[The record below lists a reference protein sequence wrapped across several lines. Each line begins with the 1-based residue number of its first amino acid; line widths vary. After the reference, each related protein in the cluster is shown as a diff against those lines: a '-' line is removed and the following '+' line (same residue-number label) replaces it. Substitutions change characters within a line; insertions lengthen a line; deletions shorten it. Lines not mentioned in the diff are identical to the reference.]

1 MMMIRQRKF
10 NEQIMDQHYKIRIND
25 SSFLFEFEQ
34 KTNRLEYL
42 YIESKISHIH
52 ISTPPLSKSI
62 INNTRSSN
70 VPTNKVQQQILQI
83 FPIVLY
89 HHRLPLKLLNH

>member
-1 MMMIRQRKF
+1 MRQKKF
-10 NEQIMDQHYKIRIND
+10 NEQTMDQHYKIRIKD
-25 SSFLFEFEQ
+25 PSFLVEFEQ

-42 YIESKISHIH
+42 YIESTISHIH
-52 ISTPPLSKSI
+52 MSTPPLSKSI

-70 VPTNKVQQQILQI
+70 VLTNKVQQQILQI

-89 HHRLPLKLLNH
+89 HHHLPLKIFNH